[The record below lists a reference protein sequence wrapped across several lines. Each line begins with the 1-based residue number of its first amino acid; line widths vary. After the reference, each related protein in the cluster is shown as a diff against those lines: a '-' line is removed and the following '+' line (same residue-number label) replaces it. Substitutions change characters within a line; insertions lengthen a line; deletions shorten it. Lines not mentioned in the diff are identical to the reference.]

1 MKAFK
6 TGLLLIV
13 SITLAMLSQACQKA
27 EDYSD
32 VNQDKIHQN
41 IELQYNSAEDK
52 TYATVQFRF
61 GNAIGT
67 PLELAGTAKVTVDGN
82 TMAWNDNFNLNRYEW
97 SATGKLSSATFEYT
111 DIDGNVFTNTATIN
125 DIEFPTTFT
134 TISKAQSYDLIW
146 VGSSLNTDDEVWVY
160 LNEDNEAN
168 GALFKQTNDNATSIT
183 IDKAGMAK
191 IDPSTITV
199 WIDRNNKPAITQAT
213 SAGGIINGQYRAIAT
228 GINLTN

>member
-1 MKAFK
+1 MK
-6 TGLLLIV
+6 GLRTSLFLLATV
-13 SITLAMLSQACQKA
+13 CLAMVNQSCQKA
-27 EDYSD
+27 EDSTD

-52 TYATVQFRF
+52 TYGIVQFRF

-67 PLELAGTAKVTVDGN
+67 PLELGGTAEVTVNGN
-82 TMAWNDNFNLNRYEW
+82 TMTWNEDFNLNRYEW
-97 SATGKLSSATFEYT
+97 STTGKLSSATFEYR
-111 DIDGNVFTNTATIN
+111 DNDGNVFTNTATIN
-125 DIEFPTTFT
+125 DIAFPTSFT
-134 TISKAQSYDLIW
+134 TISKAQAYDLAW
-146 VGSSLNTDDEVWVY
+146 VGTALDTDDEVWVY

-199 WIDRNNKPAITQAT
+199 WMHRNNKPAINQAT
-213 SAGGIINGQYRAIAT
+213 SAGGIINGQYKAIAT

>member
-1 MKAFK
+1 MKALK
-6 TGLLLIV
+6 TSLLLVVAIA
-13 SITLAMLSQACQKA
+13 LAMLNQSCQKA
-27 EDYSD
+27 EDSTD

-67 PLELAGTAKVTVDGN
+67 PLELKGTAEVTVDGN
-82 TMAWNDNFNLNRYEW
+82 TMTWNESFNLNRYEW
-97 SATGKLSSATFEYT
+97 STTGKMTNATFVYT
-111 DIDGNVFTNTATIN
+111 DNDGNTFTNTATID
-125 DIEFPTTFT
+125 DIAFPTSFT
-134 TISKAQSYDLIW
+134 TISKAQAYDLAW
-146 VGSSLNTDDEVWVY
+146 VGAPTDTDDEVWVY

-168 GALFKQTNDNATSIT
+168 GALFKQTNNNATSIT

-199 WIDRNNKPAITQAT
+199 WMDRNNKPPINQAT
-213 SAGGIINGQYRAIAT
+213 SSGGIINGQYRAIAT
-228 GINLTN
+228 GVNLTN